1 MAEEDSR
8 PTKNNT
14 TPTTITANSE
24 IQCIASTESHFIAS
38 DVEAMRIGL
47 LGEKQRRKSK
57 GGEEVM
63 EEKKEGRAI
72 GECFLQIDEI
82 QYCPLY
88 HIFASHPLQPY

>member
-47 LGEKQRRKSK
+47 LGEKQRRRGGYGREERRK
-57 GGEEVM
+57 GDWRM
-63 EEKKEGRAI
+63 H
-72 GECFLQIDEI
+72 FN
-82 QYCPLY
+82 Y
-88 HIFASHPLQPY
+88 